1 MYAFSP
7 SWSESPGHWHHILGA
22 ISLNDFMKEFLHS
35 VAGVALCRGD
45 NKGIPRMPCV
55 ICTARLRKSLPAPGS
70 PPHCWFS
77 GTHPHPGAI
86 NAGSLLCRGGGSGAD
101 LLWMVSSQ
109 RATPLSQQGKD
120 QLPPLSHS
128 MISSAHF
135 TRPPVQTWALPGVQ
149 RRGDKVRLLFT
160 SDPCRTQR
168 HTLHTLRTAQV
179 TWDAERLKPS
189 SGPQKEISLVKT
201 YIVTTMNTF
210 FAFYVFMKWIS
221 SCRNL
226 RCKINI

>member
-22 ISLNDFMKEFLHS
+22 ISLTHFMKEFLHS

-86 NAGSLLCRGGGSGAD
+86 NAGSLLCRGGGEWSRFTVDGLLTKGHATVTTGPGSAAAAFAQYDFKCPLHTTAGAD
-101 LLWMVSSQ
+101 VSSA
-109 RATPLSQQGKD
+109 RSAATRWQSASPLYVR
-120 QLPPLSHS
+120 PLSHTK
-128 MISSAHF
+128 
-135 TRPPVQTWALPGVQ
+135 TRCTHCAL
-149 RRGDKVRLLFT
+149 RRWHE
-160 SDPCRTQR
+160 TQS
-168 HTLHTLRTAQV
+168 V
-179 TWDAERLKPS
+179 WS

>member
-22 ISLNDFMKEFLHS
+22 ISLTDFMKEFLHS

-86 NAGSLLCRGGGSGAD
+86 NAGSLLCRGGGVEQIYCGWSPHKGPRHCHNRARISCRRFRTVWFQVPTSHD
-101 LLWMVSSQ
+101 RRCRRELCPECSDAVTKCVSSL
-109 RATPLSQQGKD
+109 RPTPVAHKDTRCTHCALRRWHETQSVWSQVRGRKRRSHWWKLILSQRWIPF
-120 QLPPLSHS
+120 LHS
-128 MISSAHF
+128 TFSWNEFLHAGI
-135 TRPPVQTWALPGVQ
+135 W
-149 RRGDKVRLLFT
+149 DVR
-160 SDPCRTQR
+160 
-168 HTLHTLRTAQV
+168 
-179 TWDAERLKPS
+179 
-189 SGPQKEISLVKT
+189 
-201 YIVTTMNTF
+201 
-210 FAFYVFMKWIS
+210 
-221 SCRNL
+221 
-226 RCKINI
+226 

>member
-1 MYAFSP
+1 
-7 SWSESPGHWHHILGA
+7 
-22 ISLNDFMKEFLHS
+22 MKEFLHS

-55 ICTARLRKSLPAPGS
+55 ICTARLRKRLPAPGS

-86 NAGSLLCRGGGSGAD
+86 NAGSLLCRGGSGAD

-109 RATPLSQQGKD
+109 RATPLSQQGQN
-120 QLPPLSHS
+120 QLPPRSHS

-149 RRGDKVRLLFT
+149 QHGDKVRLLFT

-168 HTLHTLRTAQV
+168 HAAHCAGDTRRRAFEAKFRPRKRRSHWWKLTLSQRWMPFLSSTFSWNEFLHAGI
-179 TWDAERLKPS
+179 WDVR
-189 SGPQKEISLVKT
+189 
-201 YIVTTMNTF
+201 
-210 FAFYVFMKWIS
+210 
-221 SCRNL
+221 
-226 RCKINI
+226 